1 MKAETL
7 QARIEKYLYTKSGK
21 LAARYSSLTESLK
34 KGKFYGGNYSGR
46 GRFTK
51 ATLAEHFAIKEAWQL
66 LGLDF
71 IEDNDAPRGG
81 VTGTYLK
88 LTAKGK
94 RQVKEW
100 VKPILEKEA
109 AEKAAAE
116 AAKKAE
122 KHDIAAMVEF
132 LEAHPTEFDAVFH
145 GVAKGYLSR
154 RQYGEKI
161 HRLAHNLGQINDDVF
176 RRAVNIYNG
185 SEGDTQYFNSL

>member
-1 MKAETL
+1 MKATIL
-7 QARIEKYLYTKSGK
+7 QARIEKYLFTKSGK

-34 KGKFYGGNYSGR
+34 KGKFYGGGYTGSGR
-46 GRFTK
+46 FSR
-51 ATLAEHFAIKEAWQL
+51 ATLAEHFAIKEAWTL

-71 IEDNDAPRGG
+71 IEGNDAPRGG
-81 VTGTYLK
+81 VTGTYIE
-88 LTAKGK
+88 LTSKGK

-109 AEKAAAE
+109 VEKAAAA

-122 KHDIAAMVEF
+122 KHNIAAMVEF
-132 LEAHPTEFDAVFH
+132 LEAHPTEFDEVFH

-161 HRLAHNLGQINDDVF
+161 HRLAHNLEQINDDVF

-185 SEGDTQYFNSL
+185 SEYDTQYFNCL